1 MPVTI
6 RDVARQ
12 ARVSVSTVSRAISAP
27 DLVRADTRERVLEV
41 VRGLGYQPNPAARSL
56 ITGRTGNLGIVVP
69 DLGNPFFPSILLGVQ
84 ARARESGNSVFFC
97 DSGQD
102 GGTEEELIR
111 TMARQ
116 VDGVVVCASA
126 LDDERLA
133 ELADLTTMVLVN
145 RALPGVPSVL
155 MDSASGMAAV
165 VEHLAALGH
174 RRCAYLGGPGRTW
187 SNQFRRGG
195 LREAAARTGVS
206 VLEFGPFE
214 PSFRGGAQG
223 VEQALAAGVTAIV
236 AYNDLMAL
244 GVLNRL
250 AQLDLAVP
258 ERISVTGF
266 DDILYAAMCGRP
278 LTTVTMPA
286 EDAGRAAVELLL
298 DQLDNG
304 GTAAEARR
312 KELPTTL
319 VIRATTAPPAGL
331 VIS

>member
-69 DLGNPFFPSILLGVQ
+69 DLGNPFFPAVLLGVQ
-84 ARARESGNSVFFC
+84 ARAREAGGSVFFC

-102 GGTEEELIR
+102 PVLEEELIR

-126 LDDERLA
+126 LDDETLA
-133 ELADLTTMVLVN
+133 ELATLTTVVLVN

-174 RRCAYLGGPGRTW
+174 RHCAYLNGPVRAW
-187 SNQFRRGG
+187 SNQFRRTG
-195 LREAAARTGVS
+195 LREAARRTDVS
-206 VLEFGPFE
+206 LHELGPFD
-214 PSFRGGAQG
+214 PTFAGGAQG
-223 VEQALAAGVTAIV
+223 VDAALAAGVTAII

-244 GVLNRL
+244 GVLSRL
-250 AQLDLAVP
+250 AELAVSVP

-278 LTTVTMPA
+278 LTTVAMPA
-286 EDAGRAAVELLL
+286 EAAGRAAVELLL
-298 DQLDNG
+298 DRLDHTDG
-304 GTAAEARR
+304 APGPALR
-312 KELPTTL
+312 ELPTSL
-319 VIRATTAPPAGL
+319 VIRATTAPPAGPAHR
-331 VIS
+331 

>member
-56 ITGRTGNLGIVVP
+56 ITGRTGNLGIIVP
-69 DLGNPFFPSILLGVQ
+69 DLGNPFFPSVLLGVQ

-102 GGTEEELIR
+102 GTTEEELIR

-126 LDDERLA
+126 LDDET
-133 ELADLTTMVLVN
+133 LADLATLTTMVLVN
-145 RALPGVPSVL
+145 RTLAGVPSVL
-155 MDSASGMAAV
+155 MDSAAGMAAI

-174 RRCAYLGGPGRTW
+174 RHCAYFNGPAQTW
-187 SNQFRRGG
+187 SNQIRRTG
-195 LREAAARTGVS
+195 LREAAERTGIS
-206 VLEFGPFE
+206 LCEFGPFE
-214 PSFRGGAQG
+214 PSFHGGAQG
-223 VEQALAAGVTAIV
+223 VDAALATGVTAII

-244 GVLNRL
+244 GAMNRL
-250 AQLDLAVP
+250 AELAVPVP

-266 DDILYAAMCGRP
+266 DDIPYASMCGRP

-298 DQLDNG
+298 HRLDNADG
-304 GTAAEARR
+304 ATESTCQ
-312 KELPTTL
+312 KLPTEL

-331 VIS
+331 THP